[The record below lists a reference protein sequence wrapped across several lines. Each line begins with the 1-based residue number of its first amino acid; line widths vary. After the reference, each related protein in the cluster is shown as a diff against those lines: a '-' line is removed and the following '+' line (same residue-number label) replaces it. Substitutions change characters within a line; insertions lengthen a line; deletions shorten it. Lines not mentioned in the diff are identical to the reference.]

1 MNKLKTILLVDDYDA
16 DNFIHRLVVERYGCA
31 EHIEV
36 ARDGKQA
43 MDYLRECV
51 ESDRAL
57 PELIF
62 LDINMPVMN
71 GWEFLEGFHALR
83 GDKPGGAVI
92 VMLTTSLNPDD
103 RARAEGYPEVRSFTY
118 KPLTESRLDEL
129 LRQFYPEACKDS

>member
-1 MNKLKTILLVDDYDA
+1 MMTKLKTILLVDDYDA

-36 ARDGKQA
+36 SRDGKQA
-43 MDYLRECV
+43 LDYLTTCV
-51 ESDRAL
+51 EEDQPF

-71 GWEFLEGFHALR
+71 GWEFLEHFHALQNDTS
-83 GDKPGGAVI
+83 GSAVV

-103 RARAEGYPEVRSFTY
+103 RARAESYPEVRSFTY
-118 KPLTESRLDEL
+118 KPLTESRLGEL
-129 LRQFYPEACKDS
+129 LREFYPEAVKD

>member
-1 MNKLKTILLVDDYDA
+1 MKKLKTILLVDDYDA

-43 MDYLRECV
+43 IDYLKSCIDKDQ
-51 ESDRAL
+51 SL

-71 GWEFLEGFHALR
+71 GWEFLEQFHHLR
-83 GDKPGGAVI
+83 DSKPGGAVV

-103 RARAEGYPEVRSFTY
+103 RARAESYPEVRSFTY

-129 LRQFYPEACKDS
+129 LKEFYPEARKD